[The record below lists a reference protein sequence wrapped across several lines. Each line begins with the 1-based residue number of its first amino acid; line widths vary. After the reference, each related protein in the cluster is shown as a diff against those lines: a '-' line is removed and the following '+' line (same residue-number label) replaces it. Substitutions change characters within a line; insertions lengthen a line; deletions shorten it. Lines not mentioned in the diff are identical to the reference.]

1 MEDIDKMIQQSIK
14 KAFQGAPISDPKE
27 KNSAMRQTMQSM
39 KETKKVEENPE
50 VNFFDGYSAPK
61 LEMFL
66 DTKEEAEKE
75 KPKKEENKE
84 ATSSGSAGGF
94 SQPLFGKPVKRKI
107 TKPEGGFVSEEKLK
121 GGVSDGKTL
130 EDIAKKHNKKGDYQ
144 INDMVSSLK
153 KQLHKGVKIEME
165 HTNDKDG
172 ATEIA
177 MDHLWEDPNYYMKL
191 NKIEATE
198 ATSSSSSGS
207 YESPFFL
214 AKNKKNWRGGAK
226 PQIPG
231 GKFVEVKKKC
241 KTFPYCNQGDINALN
256 IFEKEYIKEAIDR
269 VHKQTGVE
277 KYVIKNLILQ
287 ELSKN

>member
-1 MEDIDKMIQQSIK
+1 MEDLDKMIQQSIK
-14 KAFQGAPISDPKE
+14 KAFQGVPISDPKE
-27 KNSAMRQTMQSM
+27 KNSAMKQTMQSM

-107 TKPEGGFVSEEKLK
+107 SKPQGGFVSEEKLK
-121 GGVSDGKTL
+121 GGVSDKKTL
-130 EDIAKKHNKKGDYQ
+130 EDVAKKHTVELEK
-144 INDMVSSLK
+144 LK
-153 KQLHKGVKIEME
+153 QELDKGVKVEME
-165 HTNDKDG
+165 HTNDKDK
-172 ATEIA
+172 AEEIA
-177 MDHLWEDPNYYMKL
+177 MDHLFEDPNYYVKL

-269 VHKQTGVE
+269 VHRQTGVE

>member
-1 MEDIDKMIQQSIK
+1 MDKMIQQSIK
-14 KAFQGAPISDPKE
+14 KAFQGVPISDPKE
-27 KNSAMRQTMQSM
+27 KNSAMKQTMQSM
-39 KETKKVEENPE
+39 KETKKVEENSE

-107 TKPEGGFVSEEKLK
+107 SKPQGGFVSEEKLK
-121 GGVSDGKTL
+121 GGVSDKKTL
-130 EDIAKKHNKKGDYQ
+130 EDVAKKHTVELEK
-144 INDMVSSLK
+144 LK
-153 KQLHKGVKIEME
+153 QELDKGVKVEME
-165 HTNDKDG
+165 HTNDKDK
-172 ATEIA
+172 AKEIA
-177 MDHLWEDPNYYMKL
+177 MDHLFEDPNYYVKL

-256 IFEKEYIKEAIDR
+256 IFEREYIKEAIDR

>member
-1 MEDIDKMIQQSIK
+1 MEDLDKMIQQSIK
-14 KAFQGAPISDPKE
+14 KAFQGVPISDPKE
-27 KNSAMRQTMQSM
+27 KNSAMKQTMQSM

-107 TKPEGGFVSEEKLK
+107 SKPQGGFVSEEKLK
-121 GGVSDGKTL
+121 GGVSDKKTL
-130 EDIAKKHNKKGDYQ
+130 EDVAKKHTVELEK
-144 INDMVSSLK
+144 LK
-153 KQLHKGVKIEME
+153 QELDKGVKVEME
-165 HTNDKDG
+165 HTNDKDK
-172 ATEIA
+172 AEEIA
-177 MDHLWEDPNYYMKL
+177 MDHLFEDPNYYVKL

>member
-1 MEDIDKMIQQSIK
+1 MEDMDKMIQQSIK
-14 KAFQGAPISDPKE
+14 KAFQGTPISDPKE
-27 KNSAMRQTMQSM
+27 KNSAMKQTMQSM

-107 TKPEGGFVSEEKLK
+107 SKPEGGFVSEEKLK
-121 GGVSDGKTL
+121 GGVSDKKTL
-130 EDIAKKHNKKGDYQ
+130 EDVAKKHTVELEK
-144 INDMVSSLK
+144 LK
-153 KQLHKGVKIEME
+153 QELDKGVKVEME
-165 HTNDKDG
+165 HTNDKDK
-172 ATEIA
+172 AKEIA
-177 MDHLWEDPNYYMKL
+177 MDHLFEDPNYYVKL

>member
-14 KAFQGAPISDPKE
+14 KAFQGAPISEPKE

-66 DTKEEAEKE
+66 DTKEESEKE

-107 TKPEGGFVSEEKLK
+107 SKPEGGFVSEEKLK
-121 GGVSDGKTL
+121 GGVSDKKTL
-130 EDIAKKHNKKGDYQ
+130 EDVAKKHTVELEK
-144 INDMVSSLK
+144 LK
-153 KQLHKGVKIEME
+153 QELDKGVKVEME

>member
-1 MEDIDKMIQQSIK
+1 
-14 KAFQGAPISDPKE
+14 
-27 KNSAMRQTMQSM
+27 
-39 KETKKVEENPE
+39 
-50 VNFFDGYSAPK
+50 
-61 LEMFL
+61 
-66 DTKEEAEKE
+66 
-75 KPKKEENKE
+75 
-84 ATSSGSAGGF
+84 
-94 SQPLFGKPVKRKI
+94 
-107 TKPEGGFVSEEKLK
+107 
-121 GGVSDGKTL
+121 
-130 EDIAKKHNKKGDYQ
+130 
-144 INDMVSSLK
+144 
-153 KQLHKGVKIEME
+153 ME

-177 MDHLWEDPNYYMKL
+177 MDHLWEDPNYYVKL

>member
-1 MEDIDKMIQQSIK
+1 MEDLDKMIQQSIK

-27 KNSAMRQTMQSM
+27 KNSAMKQTMQSM

-50 VNFFDGYSAPK
+50 INFFDGYSAPK

-107 TKPEGGFVSEEKLK
+107 SKPQGGFVSEEKLK
-121 GGVSDGKTL
+121 GGVSDKKTL
-130 EDIAKKHNKKGDYQ
+130 EDVAKKHTVELEK
-144 INDMVSSLK
+144 LK
-153 KQLHKGVKIEME
+153 QELDKGVEVEME
-165 HTNDKDG
+165 HTNDKDK
-172 ATEIA
+172 AEEIA
-177 MDHLWEDPNYYMKL
+177 MDHLFEDPNYYVKL

-198 ATSSSSSGS
+198 ATSTSSSGS

-269 VHKQTGVE
+269 VHRQTGVE

>member
-1 MEDIDKMIQQSIK
+1 MMEDFDKMVKDSLT
-14 KAFQGAPISDPKE
+14 KAFQQAPISDVKE
-27 KNSAMRQTMQSM
+27 KNDATKQTIKSV

-66 DTKEEAEKE
+66 DTKEEVDGET
-75 KPKKEENKE
+75 PKKEENTE
-84 ATSSGSAGGF
+84 ATASGSAGGF

-121 GGVSDGKTL
+121 GGVSDKKTL
-130 EDIAKKHNKKGDYQ
+130 EDVAKKHTVELEKLKQELEKGEK
-144 INDMVSSLK
+144 VEK
-153 KQLHKGVKIEME
+153 E
-165 HTNDKDG
+165 HTKNKNT
-172 ATEIA
+172 AREIA
-177 MDHLWEDPNYYMKL
+177 LDHLWEDPNYYMKL
-191 NKIEATE
+191 TKIEATE

-207 YESPFFL
+207 YETPFFL

-231 GKFVEVKKKC
+231 GKFVEVKNKC

-277 KYVIKNLILQ
+277 KYVIKNIILQ

>member
-1 MEDIDKMIQQSIK
+1 MEDMDKMIQQSIK
-14 KAFQGAPISDPKE
+14 KAFQGTPISDPKE
-27 KNSAMRQTMQSM
+27 KNSAIKQTMQSM

-66 DTKEEAEKE
+66 DTKQEAEKE

-107 TKPEGGFVSEEKLK
+107 SKPEGGFVSEEKLK
-121 GGVSDGKTL
+121 GGVSDKKTL
-130 EDIAKKHNKKGDYQ
+130 EDVAKKHTVELEK
-144 INDMVSSLK
+144 LK
-153 KQLHKGVKIEME
+153 QELDKGVKVEME
-165 HTNDKDG
+165 HTNDKDK
-172 ATEIA
+172 AKEIA
-177 MDHLWEDPNYYMKL
+177 MDHLFEDPNYYVKL

-231 GKFVEVKKKC
+231 GKFVEIKKKC
-241 KTFPYCNQGDINALN
+241 KTFPYCNQGDIDALN

>member
-1 MEDIDKMIQQSIK
+1 MEDLDKMIQQSIK

-27 KNSAMRQTMQSM
+27 KNSAMKQTMQSM

-107 TKPEGGFVSEEKLK
+107 SKPQGGFVSEEKLK
-121 GGVSDGKTL
+121 GGVSDKKTL
-130 EDIAKKHNKKGDYQ
+130 EDVAKKHTVELEK
-144 INDMVSSLK
+144 LK
-153 KQLHKGVKIEME
+153 QELDKGVKVEME
-165 HTNDKDG
+165 HTNDKDK
-172 ATEIA
+172 AEEIA
-177 MDHLWEDPNYYMKL
+177 MDHLFEDPNYYVKL

>member
-1 MEDIDKMIQQSIK
+1 MDKMIQQSIK
-14 KAFQGAPISDPKE
+14 KAFQGTPISDPKE
-27 KNSAMRQTMQSM
+27 KNSAIKQTMQSM

-66 DTKEEAEKE
+66 DTKQEAEKE

-107 TKPEGGFVSEEKLK
+107 SKPEGGFVSEEKLK
-121 GGVSDGKTL
+121 GGVSDKKTL
-130 EDIAKKHNKKGDYQ
+130 EDVAKKHTVELEK
-144 INDMVSSLK
+144 LK
-153 KQLHKGVKIEME
+153 QELDKGVKVEME
-165 HTNDKDG
+165 HTNDKDK
-172 ATEIA
+172 AKEIA
-177 MDHLWEDPNYYMKL
+177 MDHLFEDPNYYVKL

-231 GKFVEVKKKC
+231 GKFVEIKKKC
-241 KTFPYCNQGDINALN
+241 KTFPYCNQGDIDALN